1 MLPFFPF
8 IPSSISG
15 AMASIFSIAFL
26 SLFVVMSVLPWYML
40 MKRRSVQPH
49 FEVFRGDM
57 KDLESEEME
66 YMITIKIPSGLEKSV
81 YVEESEMGVI
91 TIYSHTDSTF
101 HRSYDL
107 PSGYE
112 VEEYKYEYEG
122 DYLVLRLK
130 LKNSSDMI

>member
-1 MLPFFPF
+1 
-8 IPSSISG
+8 
-15 AMASIFSIAFL
+15 
-26 SLFVVMSVLPWYML
+26 

-130 LKNSSDMI
+130 LKNFSDMI